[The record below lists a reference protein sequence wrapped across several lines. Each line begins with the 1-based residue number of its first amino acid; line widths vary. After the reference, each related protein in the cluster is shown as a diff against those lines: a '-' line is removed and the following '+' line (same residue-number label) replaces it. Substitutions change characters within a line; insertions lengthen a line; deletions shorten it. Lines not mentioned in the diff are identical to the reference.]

1 MRRGWGRRRNTPS
14 RWRHIT
20 LELAYFVV
28 LLLLLWYTVMY
39 STGLVNVSDSII
51 VSNPVHP
58 GCFSSGAYW
67 QHKTL
72 EGHGQVT
79 RRVAVFDASALGT
92 ARLQRPAMLSWK

>member
-20 LELAYFVV
+20 LELVYFVV
-28 LLLLLWYTVMY
+28 LLLLLWYPAMY
-39 STGLVNVSDSII
+39 SAGLVTVSDSII

-67 QHKTL
+67 AAQDLGGTRS
-72 EGHGQVT
+72 GDQT
-79 RRVAVFDASALGT
+79 RRGV
-92 ARLQRPAMLSWK
+92 